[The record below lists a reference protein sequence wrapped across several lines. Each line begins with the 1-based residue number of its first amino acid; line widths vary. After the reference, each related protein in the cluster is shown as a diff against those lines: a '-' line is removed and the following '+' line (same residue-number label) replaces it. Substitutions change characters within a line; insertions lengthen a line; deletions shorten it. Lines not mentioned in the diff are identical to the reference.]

1 MLDALMFAAAAL
13 GAAQTGGAV
22 LAFVVAAYAHIPVVG
37 GLVQGYVEYIGP
49 LGASRTEN
57 VLAGLVAFQL
67 IVLPGSA
74 IYGLRLI
81 CKAVRLLWTDFASQ
95 RRPATRS

>member
-37 GLVQGYVEYIGP
+37 GLVQC
-49 LGASRTEN
+49 A
-57 VLAGLVAFQL
+57 
-67 IVLPGSA
+67 
-74 IYGLRLI
+74 
-81 CKAVRLLWTDFASQ
+81 
-95 RRPATRS
+95 